1 MWPASSSAKAA
12 VGASALADCVR
23 PMKAL
28 GKGTPRRGDKVGT
41 ISYIGVRPDLI
52 SDKSRTK
59 PEAPNFHGVADSTKL
74 DPNLP
79 DPTSLFL

>member
-74 DPNLP
+74 DPKL
-79 DPTSLFL
+79 TRSGKFM